1 VISFKSLSDL
11 MNIIDEERPQGNAIL
26 FCNLDCVS
34 YLSKLI
40 PEFQLSENYKN
51 VLNTGNGCI
60 GYYQDDAVVVNPLV
74 PSKSIFWT
82 KIPSEFEGIGEVDE

>member
-1 VISFKSLSDL
+1 MISFKSVVDL
-11 MNIIDEERPQGNAIL
+11 MNRIDEERPQGNAIL
-26 FCNLDCVS
+26 FCYLDCVS

-40 PEFQLSENYKN
+40 PEFQLSENYEN
-51 VLNTGNGCI
+51 VLDTGNGFI

-82 KIPSEFEGIGEVDE
+82 EIPSGFEGIGELDE